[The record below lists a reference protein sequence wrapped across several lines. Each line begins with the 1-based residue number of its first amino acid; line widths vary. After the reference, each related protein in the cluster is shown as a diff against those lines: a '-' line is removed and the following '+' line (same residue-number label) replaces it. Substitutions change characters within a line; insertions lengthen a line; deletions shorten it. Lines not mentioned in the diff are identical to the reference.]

1 MYSEFSMKKCDFPY
15 SYVNLPE
22 GNQISFKHLRHLCP
36 DLVESPLRRWG
47 NHVWKPRR
55 VQIQVMEIFTR
66 SNPKI
71 SEGFES
77 YAATVSTELSQ

>member
-1 MYSEFSMKKCDFPY
+1 MLVYQRVTRSLSNIFVIFVP
-15 SYVNLPE
+15 
-22 GNQISFKHLRHLCP
+22 IS
-36 DLVESPLRRWG
+36 DVESPLRRWG